1 MTGLK
6 VEFIDGGYEIVDNA
20 EGYIISAEEGTL
32 RVEVENERA
41 VVFNF
46 ECVKSL
52 RYVDI
57 EEADEEEDEEDYPE
71 PDIENILKRLFS
83 DGVI

>member
-1 MTGLK
+1 MRLK
-6 VEFIDGGYEIVDNA
+6 VEFIDGGYEIIDNVERHEIS
-20 EGYIISAEEGTL
+20 EGVLTVEGIHGT
-32 RVEVENERA
+32 VI
-41 VVFNF
+41 FNF
-46 ECVKSL
+46 DCVRSI

-57 EEADEEEDEEDYPE
+57 PKDDEEEDEEDYPE